1 MSAPTLLIVPQVA
14 LPAVTVSQVA
24 IESKDRVL
32 GASSLIASLKTA
44 DDNRKCFEARRAIE
58 GLSREL
64 EKERKKVTDPIN
76 DWLRQFKAT
85 VDTQRQELEQE
96 SGRLAQLEKD
106 FNLAEQRRVFEE
118 QEAQRRELERIER
131 ERQAELQRIRD
142 EQIAAEF
149 KAKMAAK
156 EAERLAMEA
165 TNKKQR
171 EAAEKARLE
180 AEAQAAEAASVA
192 LAQTQRVEEV
202 AAQQAYIEAAPV
214 EQVRAKGQTV
224 REVWVIDQI
233 NDFQLLKAR
242 PDLVRSIEWDKLG
255 INAAL
260 ESGQTL
266 PGVKAHKDTR
276 MGGRGKIQPV
286 INV

>member
-32 GASSLIASLKTA
+32 GASALIASVKTA

-142 EQIAAEF
+142 EKIAAEF

>member
-118 QEAQRRELERIER
+118 QEAQRRELDPPVCAKLTKHDTPGTTGSSSRCTCTASLGPNRRKLVPTLPISAPR
-131 ERQAELQRIRD
+131 EAMCKYTNRPKISTKN
-142 EQIAAEF
+142 AA
-149 KAKMAAK
+149 MAASIRRIMFLSLQ
-156 EAERLAMEA
+156 EPGDH
-165 TNKKQR
+165 TH
-171 EAAEKARLE
+171 KAC
-180 AEAQAAEAASVA
+180 
-192 LAQTQRVEEV
+192 
-202 AAQQAYIEAAPV
+202 
-214 EQVRAKGQTV
+214 
-224 REVWVIDQI
+224 
-233 NDFQLLKAR
+233 AR
-242 PDLVRSIEWDKLG
+242 R
-255 INAAL
+255 
-260 ESGQTL
+260 
-266 PGVKAHKDTR
+266 
-276 MGGRGKIQPV
+276 
-286 INV
+286 